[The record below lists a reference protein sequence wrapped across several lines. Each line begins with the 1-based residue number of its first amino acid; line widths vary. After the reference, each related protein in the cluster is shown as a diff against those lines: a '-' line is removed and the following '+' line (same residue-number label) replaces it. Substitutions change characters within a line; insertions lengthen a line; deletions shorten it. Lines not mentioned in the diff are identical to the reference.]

1 MKPAGIVGVPRCYDK
16 CNVQYTCCVPRINFD
31 LQQLQAFVA
40 VADRSG
46 FRAAAED
53 LHLSPAALSR
63 RVDRLEQL
71 LGARLFERTTRD
83 VRLTRVGESF
93 LSRARLALDDLE
105 AAVLGV
111 HEIAARHAG
120 RISIACVPTV
130 ATARM
135 PQLIEG
141 FSRRLPQV
149 RVRLMDG
156 GMDEV
161 AAAVRTGEADFGLG
175 FSGVTDPA
183 LNFEPLLEERYVLA
197 VRRDHPLARKR
208 SPNLAMFSG
217 ERWVAVARTSGNR
230 RLLDAGLGA
239 DQRPPP
245 AWLEV
250 GHVSAL
256 LAMVEAGLGVGLVP
270 ELALPVRD
278 PRLKGLHLADVPLT
292 RRMGVLTLA
301 GATPSPLAQ
310 RFLSHLRT
318 AWCEAPARAAKAGD
332 SASG

>member
-1 MKPAGIVGVPRCYDK
+1 M
-16 CNVQYTCCVPRINFD
+16 PRINFD

-93 LSRARLALDDLE
+93 LSRPRLALDDLE

-161 AAAVRTGEADFGLG
+161 AAAVRTGEADLGLG

-208 SPNLAMFSG
+208 SPSLAMFAG

-230 RLLDAGLGA
+230 RLIDAGLGS

-256 LAMVEAGLGVGLVP
+256 LAMVEAGLGIGLVP
-270 ELALPVRD
+270 ELAMH
-278 PRLKGLHLADVPLT
+278 PRHTTLKGLRLTDVPLT
-292 RRMGVLTLA
+292 RRMGALTLA

-310 RFLSHLRT
+310 RFLAHLRS
-318 AWCEAPARAAKAGD
+318 AWREIPQAAKAAD
-332 SASG
+332 AASG

>member
-1 MKPAGIVGVPRCYDK
+1 MVGGGRCYDK

-130 ATARM
+130 ATARV

-161 AAAVRTGEADFGLG
+161 ATAVRTGEADLGLG

-183 LNFEPLLEERYVLA
+183 LDFEPLLEERYVLA
-197 VRRDHPLARKR
+197 IRRDHPLSRARK
-208 SPNLAMFSG
+208 PTLAMFAQ
-217 ERWVAVARTSGNR
+217 ERWVTVARTSGNR
-230 RLLDAGLGA
+230 RLMDAGLEA
-239 DQRPPP
+239 SHRPPP

-256 LAMVEAGLGVGLVP
+256 LAMVQAGLGIGLVP
-270 ELALPVRD
+270 ELALPSRDARVKGVR
-278 PRLKGLHLADVPLT
+278 LEDVSLT
-292 RRMGVLTLA
+292 RRMGILTLA
-301 GATPSPLAQ
+301 GTTPSPLAQ
-310 RFLSHLRT
+310 RFITQLRS
-318 AWCEAPARAAKAGD
+318 AWRELPTRSRRRTQAAA
-332 SASG
+332 

>member
-230 RLLDAGLGA
+230 RLIDAGLGV

-270 ELALPVRD
+270 ELALPARD
-278 PRLKGLHLADVPLT
+278 PRLKGLRLTDVPLT
-292 RRMGVLTLA
+292 RSMGVLTLA

-310 RFLSHLRT
+310 RFLSHLR
-318 AWCEAPARAAKAGD
+318 AVWREVPARTANVGNA
-332 SASG
+332 ASG